1 MERFRKAGIVFVLIF
16 LIGFVSFVSCGA
28 EKNAITHTFE
38 VAENEFELR
47 GCTWN
52 VEPPTRETVI
62 FQTLEDGTTGTP
74 YYPEQGF
81 FYIVNV
87 NVNPGDTPY
96 LNLRD
101 VRYQLVDVHGNVYL
115 PARSFSAMAEYE
127 KKTGLKSLVR
137 ANGIVR
143 EPVEGFVMIDGPGN
157 LLGIT
162 LEIFNTGQTPE
173 EKIAIVDLK
182 Q

>member
-1 MERFRKAGIVFVLIF
+1 MERFRKTGIVFVLI
-16 LIGFVSFVSCGA
+16 LLVGFVSFVSCGA
-28 EKNAITHTFE
+28 EKSAVTHTFE
-38 VAENEFELR
+38 VAEKEFELR
-47 GCTWN
+47 GCTWS
-52 VEPPTRETVI
+52 VEIPTRETVI
-62 FQTLEDGTTGTP
+62 FQTLEDDTTGTP

-87 NVNPGDTPY
+87 NINPGETPY
-96 LNLRD
+96 LNLKD

-127 KKTGLKSLVR
+127 KKTGLTSLVT
-137 ANGIVR
+137 AKGIIKKQVD
-143 EPVEGFVMIDGPGN
+143 GFVMIDGPGN